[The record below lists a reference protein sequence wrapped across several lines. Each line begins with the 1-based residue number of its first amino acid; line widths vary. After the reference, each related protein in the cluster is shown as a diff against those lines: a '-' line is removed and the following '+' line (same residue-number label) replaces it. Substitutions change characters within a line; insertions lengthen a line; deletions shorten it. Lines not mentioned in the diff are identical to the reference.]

1 MRFPRQRIEYT
12 RVHDGK
18 PSAEGYIVLNLKG
31 FDLEGV
37 TSLAIDVSDIEACRK
52 AGDKAAEE
60 KQRVKDLL
68 GGL

>member
-1 MRFPRQRIEYT
+1 MRFPRQRIAFAK
-12 RVHDGK
+12 VHDGK
-18 PSAEGYIVLNLKG
+18 PSPDGYIVLNLKG

-37 TSLAIDVSDIEACRK
+37 TSLAIDVSEIDAYRS
-52 AGDKAAEE
+52 AGDKADQE

>member
-1 MRFPRQRIEYT
+1 MRFPRQRIAYS
-12 RVHDGK
+12 RIHDGK
-18 PSAEGYIVLNLKG
+18 PSQEGYIVLDLKG

-37 TSLAIDVSDIEACRK
+37 TSLAIDVADIEACRK
-52 AGDKAAEE
+52 AGDRADAE